1 MQIKDRSTKWVHK
14 GFLKVSSISDE
25 SKMNSFLKKKKTFD
39 KMLQIV

>member
-25 SKMNSFLKKKKTFD
+25 SKMNSFLKKKTFD